1 MSEQNYPEKNASC
14 QKYFAILQK
23 TSHRASLVARRSRRC
38 NDAHFDPGPGVFW
51 RRHSTTAARRD
62 LTALVRRHH
71 RQRQRQQ
78 RDFTKIIINKPPK
91 CYTDSS
97 SSSNS
102 TACSSPC
109 HRKRFKHP
117 VPNSKLMMPLL
128 IKPSEAWRTEGI
140 IIISFFFF
148 FFWLVLT
155 SLRQAYSRTSLKSVI
170 GFRTFLSLHSIGYL
184 QKTI

>member
-1 MSEQNYPEKNASC
+1 MHIS
-14 QKYFAILQK
+14 I
-23 TSHRASLVARRSRRC
+23 
-38 NDAHFDPGPGVFW
+38 PGPGSFGEDI
-51 RRHSTTAARRD
+51 RRQQRERD

-91 CYTDSS
+91 CYTDS

-148 FFWLVLT
+148 VGSYFPPA
-155 SLRQAYSRTSLKSVI
+155 SLQPNKSKVCHR
-170 GFRTFLSLHSIGYL
+170 FSNFSVAALYRLFT
-184 QKTI
+184 KTI